1 MPTWDQLLQ
10 VVAQQN
16 AYDQLRKQ
24 YIRKLSKLTNRNV
37 ICYYSGWLQK
47 PNINGDFSISDQ
59 DKTGFMTCMYDEK
72 ERKKGLDLI
81 LHTPGGDVG
90 ATESLIDY
98 LNTLYEG
105 NIRTIV
111 PQIAM
116 SGGTLLA
123 LSGKEIVMGSQSSLG
138 PVDPQYGGM
147 AVQSYLDE
155 FDRANKEV
163 VNDKTKEAV
172 WQMIIGQFH
181 PGFLTWCERAMEWS
195 VEILET
201 VLKNNMLRND
211 DSKIQNIKKLLVDQR
226 ESKAHNRHINRDK
239 AGAAGIKI
247 VNLEDN
253 QKLQDVVLTLHH
265 LFSITFQQTTSAKI
279 IASGA
284 NGGRAYVARSNP
296 MLTNKG

>member
-195 VEILET
+195 VEVLET
-201 VLKNNMLRND
+201 VLKKLICCEMMIQKY
-211 DSKIQNIKKLLVDQR
+211 KILKSYLLIR
-226 ESKAHNRHINRDK
+226 
-239 AGAAGIKI
+239 G
-247 VNLEDN
+247 N
-253 QKLQDVVLTLHH
+253 QKLIIDTLIETRQG
-265 LFSITFQQTTSAKI
+265 LLASKLSIWKI
-279 IASGA
+279 IK
-284 NGGRAYVARSNP
+284 NYRT
-296 MLTNKG
+296 LC